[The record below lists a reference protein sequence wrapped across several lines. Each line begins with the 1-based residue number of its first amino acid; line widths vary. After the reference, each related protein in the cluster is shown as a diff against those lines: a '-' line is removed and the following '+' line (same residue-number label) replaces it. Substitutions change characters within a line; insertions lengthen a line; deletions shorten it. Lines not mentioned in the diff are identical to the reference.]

1 MMNRRTV
8 IEEEKRSSSGNELF
22 KQASDQSSTGRS
34 KVVSMTIVH
43 AGRQLTTT
51 TPSPTLQHYN
61 KRRQLCILKL
71 KAVAIYS
78 ILSLILDLRNQNDHQ
93 CQAGQSSIAK
103 FTTTTTTTTTTT
115 AVAAA
120 AAAAAAAAGGT
131 GLLVCD
137 IGEACSQ
144 PFVCLYTRSDRHS
157 MQRWPLDQAEMERAV
172 LPAESSI
179 SIVCLSRNSNS
190 Q

>member
-22 KQASDQSSTGRS
+22 KQCCLFKRAKREEKQLKRVQRRQFRQFQESKQLQEPLRSTGRS

-71 KAVAIYS
+71 K
-78 ILSLILDLRNQNDHQ
+78 
-93 CQAGQSSIAK
+93 
-103 FTTTTTTTTTTT
+103 
-115 AVAAA
+115 
-120 AAAAAAAAGGT
+120 
-131 GLLVCD
+131 
-137 IGEACSQ
+137 GE
-144 PFVCLYTRSDRHS
+144 
-157 MQRWPLDQAEMERAV
+157 
-172 LPAESSI
+172 
-179 SIVCLSRNSNS
+179 
-190 Q
+190 